1 MAHFSAS
8 QSVTVPDIRIHT
20 INNTPIRSDGSYVLY
35 WMVSNRRT
43 QWNFA
48 LQRASILSKKLNK
61 PLLVFEALRADYRW
75 ASDRFHRFVIDGMK
89 DNKES
94 CQKAGIT
101 YYPYVEPQ
109 KGSAKGLLSSL
120 CQNACALISD
130 DFPSFFIPKMQKKV
144 AQTIPIYFEVVDS
157 NGIYPLRAAERSFTT
172 AASFRRYLQ
181 KNISS
186 HLAQFPKPSALSL
199 AIKGA
204 VVAPSILATW
214 PAVSQAL
221 LNGHEDLSNL
231 PINHDI
237 KPTGLRGG
245 EKAAQTRLS
254 LFFANTVQRYHSDR
268 NRTDV
273 VASSGL
279 SPYFHFGHISVHE
292 VIDTLFTQ
300 EQWTIPTTPPKAN
313 GSREGWWGMSSHA
326 EAFLDEMITWR
337 ELGYIFNH
345 QHPENYDKLSSLP
358 DWAKKTI
365 FEHKDDPRP
374 IQYTL
379 EELATAQTHDPVW
392 NAAQTQL
399 QKEGIIHNYLRM
411 LWGKKIYEWSPDA
424 QTAIDRLIE
433 LNNRYALD
441 GRNPNSYSGIFW
453 IVGRFD
459 RAWGPVRPIF
469 GKLRYMSSDSTKR
482 KLKLASYLKKYSST

>member
-1 MAHFSAS
+1 MAHFSSS
-8 QSVTVPDIRIHT
+8 QSVAVPDIRIQT
-20 INNTPIRSDGSYVLY
+20 LNDTPIRSDGSYVLY

-48 LQRASILSKKLNK
+48 LQRACLLSKQLNK
-61 PLLVFEALRADYRW
+61 PLLVFEALRVDYPW
-75 ASDRFHRFVIDGMK
+75 ASDRFHRFVLDGMK
-89 DNKES
+89 DNREILHE
-94 CQKAGIT
+94 AGIT

-109 KGSAKGLLSSL
+109 KGASKGLLFSL

-130 DFPSFFIPKMQKKV
+130 DFPCFFIPRMQKTV
-144 AQTIPIYFEVVDS
+144 AQKIPIYFEVVDS

-186 HLAQFPKPSALSL
+186 HLAQFPKPSALNL

-204 VVAPSILATW
+204 TIAPSTLATW
-214 PAVSQAL
+214 PAASQAL
-221 LNGHEDLSNL
+221 LDGHEDLSNL

-237 KPTGLRGG
+237 MPTGLRGG
-245 EKAAQTRLS
+245 EKAAKMRLS
-254 LFFANTVQRYHSDR
+254 LFFSNTIERYHSDR

-279 SPYFHFGHISVHE
+279 SPYFHFGHISPHE

-300 EQWTIPTTPPKAN
+300 ENWTIPQPVPKAT
-313 GSREGWWGMSSHA
+313 GSREGWWGMSPHG
-326 EAFLDEMITWR
+326 EAFIDEMITWR
-337 ELGYIFNH
+337 ELGYNFAH
-345 QHPENYDKLSSLP
+345 HHPDTYDQLSSLP
-358 DWAKKTI
+358 DWAQKTI
-365 FEHKDDPRP
+365 LEHKDDPRP

-379 EELATAQTHDPVW
+379 EELAAGRTHDTVW
-392 NAAQTQL
+392 NAAQKQL

-482 KLKLASYLKKYSST
+482 KLKLSSYLKKYSSN